1 MHKGY
6 LCIILHA
13 HLPYI
18 RHPEH
23 DYFLEENWL
32 YEAITE
38 TYIPLLDMLE
48 RLINDGID
56 FRITLSLSPTLI
68 EMFNDDLL
76 RARYKRYIERLI
88 ELSEKELYR
97 TKGDIHF
104 EPIVKMYHQRFKRI
118 QYLFESVYVKDLPSA
133 FRALQDTGNIEI
145 ITSAATHAFLP
156 NLFMYPQAIRAQ
168 CKIAVSHYWN
178 HFHTYPKGIWLP
190 ECGYMPG
197 IEKYIQEEGIK
208 FFFLDTHGILHGTP
222 LPPYGVYAPI
232 ECPAG
237 VIAFGRDVET
247 SKQVWSSIGG
257 YPGDFDYRDFYRDIG
272 FDLDLEYIK
281 PYIHPDGIRTYTGL
295 KYYRITG
302 KTDVKEP
309 YCIETAHEKAS
320 EHARDFVSKRELQI
334 RFLSETV
341 QARQTNL
348 MPVVTATY
356 DAELFGHW
364 WFEGPEWLDS
374 LFREIHSVRRNFKT
388 ITPSEYLGLHA
399 GRPASLQVCQPSL
412 SSWGYRGFNEFW
424 LNRSNDYI
432 YRHIHKAVER
442 MIYLADRF
450 SAPSIHHSSTPLLLK
465 RALNQ
470 AARELL
476 LAQQS
481 DWAFMMKAGTATRYA
496 EKRFQEHIMRFTALY
511 QSIIAEHISEEWL
524 NEIEDKDRIFQDIDY
539 RVYGS
544 SLSNGYDFRYPRNSS
559 TA

>member
-6 LCIILHA
+6 LCIVLHA

-38 TYIPLLDMLE
+38 TYIPLLDMFE

-76 RARYKRYIERLI
+76 MARYKRYIERLI

-104 EPIVKMYHQRFKRI
+104 KPIVKMYHQRFKRI
-118 QYLFESVYVKDLPSA
+118 QYLFESAYVKDLTSA
-133 FRALQDTGNIEI
+133 FRALQDTGNVEI

-156 NLFMYPQAIRAQ
+156 NLSMYPQAIRAQ

-208 FFFLDTHGILHGTP
+208 FFFLDTHGILYGTP
-222 LPPYGVYAPI
+222 SPSYGVYAPV

-247 SKQVWSSIGG
+247 SKQVWSSIEG

-272 FDLDLEYIK
+272 
-281 PYIHPDGIRTYTGL
+281 
-295 KYYRITG
+295 
-302 KTDVKEP
+302 
-309 YCIETAHEKAS
+309 
-320 EHARDFVSKRELQI
+320 
-334 RFLSETV
+334 
-341 QARQTNL
+341 
-348 MPVVTATY
+348 
-356 DAELFGHW
+356 
-364 WFEGPEWLDS
+364 
-374 LFREIHSVRRNFKT
+374 
-388 ITPSEYLGLHA
+388 
-399 GRPASLQVCQPSL
+399 
-412 SSWGYRGFNEFW
+412 
-424 LNRSNDYI
+424 
-432 YRHIHKAVER
+432 
-442 MIYLADRF
+442 
-450 SAPSIHHSSTPLLLK
+450 
-465 RALNQ
+465 
-470 AARELL
+470 
-476 LAQQS
+476 
-481 DWAFMMKAGTATRYA
+481 
-496 EKRFQEHIMRFTALY
+496 
-511 QSIIAEHISEEWL
+511 
-524 NEIEDKDRIFQDIDY
+524 
-539 RVYGS
+539 
-544 SLSNGYDFRYPRNSS
+544 
-559 TA
+559 

>member
-6 LCIILHA
+6 LCIVLHA

-38 TYIPLLDMLE
+38 TYIPLLDMFE

-76 RARYKRYIERLI
+76 MARYKRYIERLI

-104 EPIVKMYHQRFKRI
+104 KPIVKMYHQRFKRI
-118 QYLFESVYVKDLPSA
+118 QYLFESAYVKDLTSA
-133 FRALQDTGNIEI
+133 FRALQDTGNVEI

-156 NLFMYPQAIRAQ
+156 NLSMYPQAIRAQ

-208 FFFLDTHGILHGTP
+208 FFFLDTHGILYGTP
-222 LPPYGVYAPI
+222 SPSYGVYAPV

-247 SKQVWSSIGG
+247 SKQVWSSIEG

-272 FDLDLEYIK
+272 YDLDLEYIK
-281 PYIHPDGIRTYTGL
+281 PFIHPDGIRTYTGL

-309 YCIETAHEKAS
+309 YCIETANEKVS

-341 QARQTNL
+341 QARQMNL

-399 GRPASLQVCQPSL
+399 ARPASLQVCQPSL

-450 SAPSIHHSSTPLLLK
+450 STPSIHHSFTPSLLK

-544 SLSNGYDFRYPRNSS
+544 SLSNVYDFRYPRNSS
-559 TA
+559 TT